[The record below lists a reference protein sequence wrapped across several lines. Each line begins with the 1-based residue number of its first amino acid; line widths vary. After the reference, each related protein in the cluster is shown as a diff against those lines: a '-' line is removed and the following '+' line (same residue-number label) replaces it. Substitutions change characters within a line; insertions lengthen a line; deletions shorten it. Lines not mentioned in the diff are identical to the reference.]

1 MLRLAGAS
9 TLLMAL
15 ASTLP
20 DCSLG
25 AKCARGPLPRGGWA
39 AVLDV
44 AAARHPINGI
54 PAVASPRRHLCGP
67 ALAGLRGGGARTKG
81 CQKDFREMDEEKT
94 ALTSREIPRVR
105 FEEEGAM
112 QVDRSASATPRHTG
126 RRVCFD
132 EANLEAN
139 RRDVEV

>member
-1 MLRLAGAS
+1 
-9 TLLMAL
+9 
-15 ASTLP
+15 
-20 DCSLG
+20 
-25 AKCARGPLPRGGWA
+25 
-39 AVLDV
+39 
-44 AAARHPINGI
+44 
-54 PAVASPRRHLCGP
+54 
-67 ALAGLRGGGARTKG
+67 
-81 CQKDFREMDEEKT
+81 MDEEKT

-105 FEEEGAM
+105 FEEEGAV